1 MPHRLCA
8 DRLGRVFVRSLL
20 GSLLGASLL
29 AGCAPAPEAAPGPAA
44 SLGSGEDG
52 DRVGTLRSAVRPTD
66 ADGTCWYNNC
76 YDVPPGEVRVF
87 DPPGNHFRVY
97 YTVTGTNAVDT
108 TDEAPKDGVPD
119 FVAQVGTSAEAT
131 YQSTI
136 VVRGFRAPLDD
147 SKWNDGRGFGGD
159 GRFDIYLRWAGTG
172 SDGYR
177 VTEACTDGEPGET
190 PGRCAGYFVMNPS
203 YKTSHYGSEL
213 DGIQVLTSHELFH
226 SIQDAYSAA
235 QWRTWAEG
243 TAVWNELQVFPTAQG
258 TQRDYLGFIRTF
270 FNQPERPFDKS
281 TGSGP
286 GTTYAYASAAWVQY
300 LSERFGPLLVR
311 QIWEKLEA
319 DTPAAT
325 EPEFFLDPT
334 EALLREKHQTDL
346 ATAWSEFNGWR
357 LLTGPRADATRG
369 FGQSSQGPGAIP
381 AAMYPSVRL
390 ETAVTALGMPVTFE
404 VDGMSARYLVFSP
417 VLSEKTRLRL
427 QVTDPGP
434 VPVGVV
440 SYRAQA
446 GAPLGAALPAT
457 GGVLD
462 VELAPGET
470 LYVVLSGTRG
480 ARARDVVTELG
491 LAPPPP
497 SPDAM
502 MPGPDAGPDT
512 EPPPEGGCTVSP
524 FGGPVREPAPALP
537 ALAAAALGLLALARR
552 RRRVRA

>member
-1 MPHRLCA
+1 MTPRRLCA
-8 DRLGRVFVRSLL
+8 DRSRWTLA
-20 GSLLGASLL
+20 GSFLGAAVLTA
-29 AGCAPAPEAAPGPAA
+29 AGCAPVTDGAAGPVA
-44 SLGSGEDG
+44 SLGADG
-52 DRVGTLRSAVRPTD
+52 DTDRVGTLRSAVRPTD

-108 TDEAPKDGVPD
+108 TDDAPKDGVPD
-119 FVAQVGTSAEAT
+119 FVAQVGTSAETT

-136 VVRGFRAPLDD
+136 VTRGFRAPLDD

-311 QIWEKLEA
+311 QIWERLEA
-319 DTPAAT
+319 DTPADA
-325 EPEFFLDPT
+325 EPKYFLDVT
-334 EALLREKHQTDL
+334 EALLRDKHQTDL

-357 LLTGPRADATRG
+357 LLTGPRADAARG
-369 FGQSSQGPGAIP
+369 FGQGGGMGPPAIP

-390 ETAVTALGMPVTFE
+390 EPAVTALGTPVTFE

-417 VLSEKTRLRL
+417 VLSETSKLRL
-427 QVTDPGP
+427 QVKDPGP

-440 SYRAQA
+440 AYRAA
-446 GAPLGAALPAT
+446 SGAPLGAALAAT

-462 VELAPGET
+462 VDLSPGET
-470 LYVVLSGTRG
+470 LYVVLSGARAG
-480 ARARDVVTELG
+480 RARDVVTEL
-491 LAPPPP
+491 APAPPP

-502 MPGPDAGPDT
+502 MPGADLGSDT
-512 EPPPEGGCTVSP
+512 EPMPEGGCTVAP
-524 FGGPVREPAPALP
+524 FGVPVSAPALP
-537 ALAAAALGLLALARR
+537 ALTAAALGLLGLARR
-552 RRRVRA
+552 RRPMRA